1 MTNKQLLRRISYY
14 GVIIDK
20 ATRKYINER
29 LRSIVKNGMV
39 YSFEEMI
46 PYGSRAYKGSKV
58 YRAYDQVM
66 QAIENRRLLKL
77 EQRDFKVN
85 REDYASDADMA
96 RLFGRVA

>member
-14 GVIIDK
+14 GITIDK
-20 ATRKYINER
+20 ATRKYISER
-29 LRSIVKNGMV
+29 LRSIEKNGMV

-77 EQRDFKVN
+77 EQRDIKKN
-85 REDYASDADMA
+85 LSNWASDDDIA
-96 RLFGRVA
+96 RLFGRAA